1 VALAV
6 TGVGEEPGG
15 TLTEEV
21 LRLVDALGGIAGAGE
36 VGASAGSGAAAEC
49 RVCPVCRFIAGI
61 RQLRPEAF
69 AHLVAAAEEFL
80 AAALAFA
87 ASTSPAGAAPEGA
100 GAAPEGAGAAP
111 EPGGDGLGQAGS
123 RPASATPG
131 AGGAPGTSAVRGAPV
146 RSPARPREPIEL
158 D

>member
-100 GAAPEGAGAAP
+100 GAAPE
-111 EPGGDGLGQAGS
+111 PGGDGLGQAGS